1 MISLAFTLFIAG
13 VLTILLPCILPL
25 IPIVLGVSIAD
36 RNRWRPLVTISGMLV
51 SFVGFT
57 FLLQVVL
64 SQFVDFADI
73 IRIATFYIILLFGL
87 GFTFHTRIPQLIGA
101 VLGGL
106 FFWEKGWLAILIAIV
121 LGIVAM
127 EIGGKVATKIQQ
139 FGSDVQ
145 QKTREE
151 LGTQSLLTSFIIG
164 LTMGLVWVPCAGPA
178 LGFAFSLVRDQPGL
192 PAFLYLSAY
201 GIGAGLPLLLIGY
214 GGQAAVHSVRA
225 FSRYTGVVKQVS
237 GVLLILSAI
246 AFQFNLFQDL
256 QTWLVQN
263 TNYGSIGTE
272 IEESLFGK
280 DVGRKAPAQSSSSSV
295 ASYRSSANTSS
306 VVSSKGGNAASQKA
320 SVPTAL
326 QAKVKSDL
334 PILGSAPSAFVGLGP
349 WHNSPPLDLQKLR
362 GKVVLIDF
370 WTYSCINC
378 IRTFPHLEALWQKH
392 KDQPYVQ
399 IGIHSPEFT
408 FEKSE
413 KNVAAAIKEHGLT
426 YPTAQDNDFKTWNA
440 FNNQYWPAH
449 YLIDAEGNIRYTH
462 FGEGAYEETDQA
474 VTSLLAEIGSVSTSI
489 KPIPQETTQ
498 NRRGITPEIYL
509 HSRSWDSFGNAQG
522 QPSDASIAYSA
533 VTNMEL
539 HKYYLTGTWQLVADE
554 RQVLQSD
561 SGEIRIRALAG
572 EVNLVLGLEGSTES
586 VQADIEVDGK
596 PTKSITIQNHD
607 LYNLFKGEYGEHN
620 IVLKIRGKGVAAYAF
635 TFGS

>member
-36 RNRWRPLVTISGMLV
+36 RNRWRPLVTITGMLV

-64 SQFVDFADI
+64 SQFVELADI
-73 IRIATFYIILLFGL
+73 IRIATFYILLLFGL

-101 VLGGL
+101 VFGGL
-106 FFWEKGWLAILIAIV
+106 FFWEKGWLAMVIAVV

-127 EIGGKVATKIQQ
+127 EIGGKVAGRIQQ

-145 QKTREE
+145 QKTREG
-151 LGTQSLLTSFIIG
+151 LGTQSILTSFIIG

-201 GIGAGLPLLLIGY
+201 GIGAGVPLLLIGY

-280 DVGRKAPAQSSSSSV
+280 DVRRSPPAQNSSSI
-295 ASYRSSANTSS
+295 SSAASSS
-306 VVSSKGGNAASQKA
+306 VVSSFSSSEKA
-320 SVPTAL
+320 QTKSSAVSATA
-326 QAKVKSDL
+326 QTKVQSNL
-334 PILGSAPSAFVGLGP
+334 PILGVAPSTFVGLGP
-349 WHNSPPLDLQKLR
+349 WHNSPPLDLLKLR

-392 KDQPYVQ
+392 KEQPYVQ

-474 VTSLLAEIGSVSTSI
+474 VTSLLAEIGSVSSSE
-489 KPIPQETTQ
+489 KPMPQETTQ
-498 NRRGITPEIYL
+498 NRLGITPEIYL
-509 HSRSWDSFGNAQG
+509 HSRSWGSFGNAQG
-522 QPSDASIAYSA
+522 QPSDASITYSA
-533 VTNMEL
+533 PTKMEL
-539 HKYYLTGTWQLVADE
+539 HTYYLGGTWQLIDDE
-554 RQVLQSD
+554 RQVLRSD

-607 LYNLFKGEYGEHN
+607 LYNLFKGEYGEHD
-620 IVLKIRGKGVAAYAF
+620 IVLKIRGNGVAAYAF